1 MFSPT
6 LHTLDYA
13 LNFVHRQ
20 RRPRLDGFKTEA
32 SREGFNAEALQY
44 HCDPLE
50 AMV

>member
-13 LNFVHRQ
+13 LNLVHRQ

-32 SREGFNAEALQY
+32 LREGFNTEALQE
-44 HCDPLE
+44 HCEPLE
-50 AMV
+50 VMV